1 MNAETL
7 TGQDRREPLQNGELP
22 EWLQVVRAQVESLKF
37 GTVQITIHESNVVQI
52 ERVEKTRLD
61 RPKRQTYTG
70 AHK

>member
-1 MNAETL
+1 MNAQTL

-37 GTVQITIHESNVVQI
+37 GTVQITIHESSVVQI

>member
-7 TGQDRREPLQNGELP
+7 TGQGDRETLQNGVLP

-37 GTVQITIHESNVVQI
+37 GTVQITIHESSVVQI

-61 RPKRQTYTG
+61 RPKRQT
-70 AHK
+70 